1 MTRRLILRLVQAAIV
16 MLVLSFVVYGLMG
29 LMPGDP
35 IDLMAAGSP
44 HIDAA
49 DVARLKAAYGVDK
62 PVTVRYLHW
71 LGSALSGDLG
81 YSRLSGETVGAALL
95 PPLAHSAALMV
106 ASLSLAL
113 LFALPLGML
122 AALKQGRLIDNGL
135 NFFAFAAL
143 SLPIFWVGLLL
154 IIAFSVSLAWLPA
167 SGIETPGA
175 GGWGDRLA
183 HLVLPVTALALASFG
198 MYLRYMRAAMIETLR
213 QDWIRT
219 ARAKGLS
226 WLGITLGHA
235 ARHALVP
242 VVTVL
247 ALDLGTLF
255 SGVLVT
261 ETVFG
266 YPGMGKLIYDA
277 VMGND
282 YNLAL
287 AGLMLATLL
296 TLIGS
301 LAADLAYAG
310 LDPRVRFQ

>member
-1 MTRRLILRLVQAAIV
+1 
-16 MLVLSFVVYGLMG
+16 
-29 LMPGDP
+29 
-35 IDLMAAGSP
+35 
-44 HIDAA
+44 
-49 DVARLKAAYGVDK
+49 
-62 PVTVRYLHW
+62 
-71 LGSALSGDLG
+71 
-81 YSRLSGETVGAALL
+81 
-95 PPLAHSAALMV
+95 MV